1 MKKAVVFMLATLFGC
16 RGTVK
21 MDPAPSE
28 RSVYELTV
36 KNIDG
41 EMVDLGAYRG
51 KVTLFV
57 NVASRCG
64 FTPQYE
70 GLEALYRSH
79 GSKGFS
85 ILGFP
90 SNDFGGQEPGSDT
103 EIKSFCNTKYNVSFP
118 IFSKVKTDGDD
129 RSPVYQ
135 RLGEH
140 LGAPKWNFY
149 KYLVDKKGRVR
160 QVFSAQIKPEASEL
174 RDAIEKLLAEP
185 G

>member
-57 NVASRCG
+57 NVASRMNWRPC
-64 FTPQYE
+64 
-70 GLEALYRSH
+70 A
-79 GSKGFS
+79 
-85 ILGFP
+85 
-90 SNDFGGQEPGSDT
+90 
-103 EIKSFCNTKYNVSFP
+103 
-118 IFSKVKTDGDD
+118 
-129 RSPVYQ
+129 
-135 RLGEH
+135 
-140 LGAPKWNFY
+140 
-149 KYLVDKKGRVR
+149 
-160 QVFSAQIKPEASEL
+160 
-174 RDAIEKLLAEP
+174 
-185 G
+185 